1 MCKSLNFDF
10 EAWIEYWGSNG
21 LPEYTWH
28 LRAPSM
34 SILKMLRHG
43 VHCEHDNFPCLRSAP
58 LGFEVGVFGLFEKG
72 EEAEEVERRRW
83 RHFSA
88 SFGGFI
94 NHESQSLTLS
104 QSHSIIPTSLSS
116 FVGQTRCL
124 GALFNWVAI
133 NPISVEGLETRI
145 HYTHYSFTI
154 LSICVK
160 YGQIVSY
167 TFSFSP
173 VQYCVYLRHPS
184 INCIVL
190 QSPAITKMI
199 KPASDIWATGAWCY

>member
-1 MCKSLNFDF
+1 MCLIFGYNKVVSSPQVCYFISF
-10 EAWIEYWGSNG
+10 TCGCITVSMTISPACG
-21 LPEYTWH
+21 LRRLV
-28 LRAPSM
+28 LRWAC
-34 SILKMLRHG
+34 L
-43 VHCEHDNFPCLRSAP
+43 VCLRRGRRP
-58 LGFEVGVFGLFEKG
+58 
-72 EEAEEVERRRW
+72 RRRSGGGDVTFP
-83 RHFSA
+83 HPLAA
-88 SFGGFI
+88 SLII
-94 NHESQSLTLS
+94 NHESQSLILS

-133 NPISVEGLETRI
+133 NPISDEGLETRI

-199 KPASDIWATGAWCY
+199 KPASDI